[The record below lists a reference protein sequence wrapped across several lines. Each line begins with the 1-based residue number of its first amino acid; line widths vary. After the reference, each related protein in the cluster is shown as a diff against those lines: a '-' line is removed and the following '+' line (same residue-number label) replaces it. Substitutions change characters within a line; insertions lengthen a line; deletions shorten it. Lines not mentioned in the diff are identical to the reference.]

1 MDSTQIILV
10 RKMTTP
16 PRSTQ
21 YLDGLRGCAAVVV
34 FIHHYS
40 RAYLRNHMEHGYGFG
55 DHQSILQLPI
65 LSLIYS
71 GFPMV
76 AIFYVISGHVLSYKP
91 VHDPQAGRLLVTL
104 GSPAFRRGNRLFVPP
119 IVSTFLVMLAIQ
131 CNFYDTTGHPSLQ
144 RFDSFGGQFYDWGRF
159 VRLELLSIWSWDNST
174 SYRYDPNLWT
184 ITSEFQCSM
193 LLLLSHLILAQK
205 SPGIK
210 LAFWIL
216 FAVYAIQNG
225 IFEAALFH
233 IGAFIA
239 ELRARYPLTRKSHNG
254 LYRYYCI
261 VAVTGG
267 AYLASYPD
275 RQGTRTPTFSWLPSL
290 TSWPPFEDCR
300 AWQMLG
306 AIMLFLGL
314 SGDSWLQRP
323 LLSPVAQYL
332 GRISYGIYLCHGPLL
347 NIVQRPLLLFVWDF
361 FTPGGDS
368 NAVFWAGF
376 LIVLPA
382 MFLCL
387 LFLATAFWWLVDKP
401 STRLARWLEMTCMA
415 TEVKEGQGRD

>member
-1 MDSTQIILV
+1 MAPPY
-10 RKMTTP
+10 R

-21 YLDGLRGCAAVVV
+21 YLDGLRGYAAVVV

-40 RAYLRNHMEHGYGFG
+40 RAYLRNHMEHVYGFG

-65 LSLIYS
+65 LRLIYS

-76 AIFYVISGHVLSYKP
+76 AIFYVISGYVLSYKP

-104 GSPAFRRGNRLFVPP
+104 SSPAFRRGIRLFVPP

-131 CNFYDTTGHPSLQ
+131 CNLYDTTGHPSLH
-144 RFDSFGGQFYDWGRF
+144 RFDSFGGQLRDWIQF
-159 VRLELLSIWSWDNST
+159 VRLELLSLWSWDDST

-193 LLLLSHLILAQK
+193 LLLLSHLLLARK
-205 SPGIK
+205 SSAAR
-210 LAFWIL
+210 LVFWLL
-216 FAVYAIQNG
+216 FAAYAMQNG

-239 ELRARYPLTRKSHNG
+239 EIRALPHFTRNG
-254 LYRYYCI
+254 HDGLLYRYFWTM
-261 VAVTGG
+261 AVTCG
-267 AYLASYPD
+267 AYFASYPD
-275 RQGTRTPTFSWLPSL
+275 REGARTPAFSWLPSL
-290 TSWPPFEDCR
+290 TSWQPFEDCR

-306 AIMLFLGL
+306 AIILVFGL
-314 SGDSWLQRP
+314 SFDNRLQRP
-323 LLSPVAQYL
+323 FVSPVAQYL

-347 NIVQRPLLLFVWDF
+347 NIAQRPLLLFVWDF
-361 FTPGGDS
+361 FTPENDS
-368 NAVFWAGF
+368 NTVFWAAF
-376 LIVLPA
+376 LIVLPVL
-382 MFLCL
+382 FFCL

-401 STRLARWLEMTCMA
+401 STRLARWLEMV
-415 TEVKEGQGRD
+415 TELEEDQGRH